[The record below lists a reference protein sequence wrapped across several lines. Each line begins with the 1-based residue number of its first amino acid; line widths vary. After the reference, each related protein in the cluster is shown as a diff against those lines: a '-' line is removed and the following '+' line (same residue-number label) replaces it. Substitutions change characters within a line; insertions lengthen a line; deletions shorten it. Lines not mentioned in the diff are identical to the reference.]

1 MTSFPTNEL
10 YRKISDKLL
19 ENDLANQVSL
29 SSNIVKEYINLD
41 HFKDRVD
48 KIVVHNDYS
57 CKAVLDLCQGLMEQ
71 LIKTKLPEDWLFYIY
86 QYALSRS
93 FPDAVTIRLYQS
105 LNSACILYLEVL
117 KVVLEAE
124 KISDEDSWESNYPLD
139 FLTVEEE
146 NELENIEEYKTFKVA
161 FEDEYIYEMMKL
173 NQEIMGYSSLHHIS
187 GVHYLALFIGRQLKA
202 TGVSIDLGRVSGS
215 AAGHDIGKFGCKGA
229 ELKRVPYFHYYYTDV
244 WFKKHNIAYIRN
256 IAINHSTW
264 DLEVENLSLENLIL
278 IYSDFRVKKKGND
291 MHIYS
296 LQESFD
302 VVLNKLD
309 NLDKAKEKRYSRVY
323 AKLKDFEDYMVDLG
337 IDVDVKPKKKDI
349 KKPEIKKKY
358 YSLMHGKD
366 IIENLKYLS
375 ITHNINLMY
384 KLRDEFSLNSIIEMA
399 RSEEDTNNLRSY
411 LNGFQEY
418 STYLTQK
425 QKLITIR
432 FLYEQLVHPE
442 DDIRMQCAEIIGALI
457 ATFDEVYR
465 KEVPENVELEP
476 PAYAAHEL
484 FDDYLS
490 LFLFP
495 SRQIIPTH
503 QSWIGK
509 SIKPMVSSLFFNCL
523 KHQTKDFIKV
533 LFKYYKKDKKQS
545 NQLKLNILNASKYI
559 PIHEC
564 EKEEI
569 ETLIDYIKDNVY
581 GQNND
586 LRLSA
591 LETGYNL
598 IPKLHKDSKALNLI
612 KNDFCSNIK
621 YSQLAVENFLKF
633 KIARLLELD
642 ESVTQQYE
650 EFCRKDEEKI
660 SSMFLSNLKT
670 ATDWVTKKY
679 QVELIMEHTLKNLEN
694 MGIHTA
700 MHFCN
705 LLKVSASENVRNKGG
720 DALIKIVPNLPF
732 DQRNDIVV
740 ELLRALEIE
749 GYQFTKYIPNY
760 LGRLMLYLQPVE
772 LDELITDFIEKI
784 RQSSPKVISLLLKTI
799 SICIT
804 NYPKYKDFSIE
815 PEKSYNDRYIK
826 MLGIL
831 LNGLVNNNIQVRQVA
846 FSVIGINIFGS
857 KQLSLKEK
865 NNIFKLVAKKILTLL
880 GNRKET
886 KELYF
891 LTNSA
896 GLNHIYRFISDY
908 KFYNGP
914 IELDKQR
921 KIAFFP
927 GSFDP
932 FSLSHKEIARE
943 IRNLGFEVYLAIDEF
958 SWSKRTQPNLIRR
971 NIIRMSIADELGIHL
986 FPSDFQINI
995 ANNKDLQKLRSVFPK
1010 SDVHIVAGSDVVLN
1024 ASAYRKDQE
1033 DSILSFSH
1041 VIFDRSNLYHSESSD
1056 SDLGKIINKINGN
1069 VIRLSLPLQYEDI
1082 SSTQIRNYIDQNRDI
1097 SSLVDPLVQKYIYG
1111 NGLYRREPQYKTLI
1125 QTKSISV
1132 EVVDDISENLL
1143 IQLTAFLLKY
1153 NEKAYDVLKNISKKL
1168 WPRVMILRDIKN
1180 NGKILGFSIFHW
1192 IRSNMLFKEFQD
1204 NVVSEYIRK
1213 NYVGRIIVIDG
1224 IFVNKDSDISN
1235 LEQIILTETLAFSLA
1250 KDYTYGIFRNV
1261 IDGYCCDT
1269 LHEAVEL
1276 QGFQVVPG
1284 CDKNNPVFT
1293 VNMIA
1298 PCTLYLG
1305 VETFIKEPFVSNS
1318 KVIDVIDN
1326 CRKRLQRAIVELYP
1340 GNLVL
1345 AIDKQMVYENLIKKI
1360 CDENDV
1366 PTIPTIPRKLG
1377 KDMCVPFGQ
1386 ILKGYIIPNTVTKS
1400 MHTEKYFWPDAKDYE
1415 INAYPYYMNLENQ
1428 VKMISSF
1435 DRPLI
1440 LVDDLLHK
1448 GYRIKAIDPIL
1459 KKANVEVKKIFTG
1472 ILSGRG
1478 KELMDIQDREV
1489 DFAYFIP
1496 KLKVWFNESAM
1507 YPYIGGDTLWRGVY
1521 PKRNLVPSINLI
1533 LPYTSPT
1540 FIKGTSN
1547 EAIFNLSK
1555 VSIENSIEILTVL
1568 EVEYQ
1573 KINERSLTLAHL
1585 GEVFISPRCP
1595 DHGENMN
1602 YDLKLNPSHYLKND
1616 LTILERLEYT
1626 LCKE

>member
-1 MTSFPTNEL
+1 MTNSLTNEL
-10 YRKISDKLL
+10 YKKISDKLL
-19 ENDLANQVSL
+19 EKDLLNKISL
-29 SSNIVKEYINLD
+29 STNIVKNYINSD
-41 HFKDRVD
+41 GFKDNIN
-48 KIVVHNDYS
+48 KIVIHNDYS
-57 CKAVLDLCQGLMEQ
+57 CKAVLDLCKELMDP
-71 LIKTKLPEDWLFYIY
+71 LIKRKLPDDLLFYIY
-86 QYALSRS
+86 QYALSKS
-93 FPDAVTIRLYQS
+93 FPDAVTIRLYDS
-105 LNSACILYLEVL
+105 LSNACILYLEAL
-117 KVVLEAE
+117 RVVLEIQ
-124 KISDEDSWESNYPLD
+124 KISKGDSWESKYPLE
-139 FLTVEEE
+139 FLSDEEE
-146 NELENIEEYKTFKVA
+146 NELESIEEYKLFKEA

-173 NQEIMGYSSLHHIS
+173 NQDVMGYSSLHHIS
-187 GVHYLALFIGRQLKA
+187 GVHYLALFIARQLKEA
-202 TGVSIDLGRVSGS
+202 GVAVDLGRVSGA

-229 ELKRVPYFHYYYTDV
+229 EVKRVPYLHYYYTDV
-244 WFKKHNIAYIRN
+244 WFKKHNIVYIRN

-278 IYSDFRVKKKGND
+278 IYSDFRVKKKGNK

-296 LQESFD
+296 LEESFN

-323 AKLKDFEDYMVDLG
+323 AKLKDFEDYMLDLG
-337 IDVDVKPKKKDI
+337 IDVDIKSNIRPC
-349 KKPEIKKKY
+349 KKPEIEKKY
-358 YSLMHGKD
+358 YSLMQGEE

-399 RSEEDTNNLRSY
+399 RSEEDSNNLRGY
-411 LNGFQEY
+411 LNIFQEY

-442 DDIRMQCAEIIGALI
+442 DDIRIQCAEIIGALI

-476 PAYAAHEL
+476 PGYAAHEL
-484 FDDYLS
+484 FDDYLR

-495 SRQIIPTH
+495 SRQIIQAH
-503 QSWIGK
+503 QRWIGN
-509 SIKPMVSSLFFNCL
+509 SIKPMVASLFSNCP
-523 KHQTKDFIKV
+523 KHQTKDFIRV
-533 LFKYYKKDKKQS
+533 LLKYYREDKQQS
-545 NQLKLNILNASKYI
+545 NQFKLNLMNAAKYI

-564 EKEEI
+564 EDEEI
-569 ETLIDYIKDNVY
+569 QVLIYYIKDNVY
-581 GQNND
+581 GLNDD
-586 LRLSA
+586 LRLLA
-591 LETGYNL
+591 LEIACNL
-598 IPKLHKDSKALNLI
+598 IPKLNKDSNALNYI
-612 KNDFCSNIK
+612 INDFCSNVE
-621 YSQLAVENFLKF
+621 YSQLAVENFLKL
-633 KIARLLELD
+633 KIAKLLELD
-642 ESVTQQYE
+642 KSIIEEYE
-650 EFCRKDEEKI
+650 EFCLRDEEKI
-660 SSMFLSNLKT
+660 PSMFLSNLKT
-670 ATDWVTKKY
+670 ATDWVMKKY
-679 QVELIMEHTLKNLEN
+679 QVELIMEYTLKNLEN

-705 LLKVSASENVRNKGG
+705 LLKVSASENVRNKSGE
-720 DALIKIVPNLPF
+720 ALIKIVPNLPF
-732 DQRNDIVV
+732 DQRNDIIV

-760 LGRLMLYLQPVE
+760 LGRLMLYLQPIE

-799 SICIT
+799 GICIE
-804 NYPKYKDFSIE
+804 NYPKYRDFFIE
-815 PEKSYNDRYIK
+815 SEKAYNDRYIK

-846 FSVIGINIFGS
+846 FSVIGIDIFGS
-857 KQLSLKEK
+857 NKLCLEEK
-865 NNIFKLVAKKILTLL
+865 NNIFKLIAKKLLTLL

-914 IELDKQR
+914 IMLKEQR

-932 FSLSHKEIARE
+932 FSLSHKEIAKE

-971 NIIRMSIADELGIHL
+971 NIIRMSIADELGIYL
-986 FPSDFQINI
+986 FPSDIQINI
-995 ANNKDLQKLRSVFPK
+995 ANNKDLQKLRNVFQNM
-1010 SDVHIVAGSDVVLN
+1010 DIYIAAGSDVILN
-1024 ASAYRKDQE
+1024 ASAYKKDE
-1033 DSILSFSH
+1033 EGSILSFSH
-1041 VIFDRSNLYHSESSD
+1041 LIFNRKNLYSSKH
-1056 SDLGKIINKINGN
+1056 SDLELNKIIDKIKGN
-1069 VIRLSLPLQYEDI
+1069 VIRLSLSLQYEDI

-1097 SSLVDPLVQKYIYG
+1097 SSLVDPLVQKYIYE

-1153 NEKAYDVLKNISKKL
+1153 NEKSYDILKNISKKL

-1192 IRSNMLFKEFQD
+1192 IRSTTLFKEFQD
-1204 NVVSEYIRK
+1204 NTVSEYIRN

-1224 IFVNKDSDISN
+1224 IFVDKDISFPN

-1261 IDGYCCDT
+1261 ISGYNCNT
-1269 LHEAVEL
+1269 LHEDLEL
-1276 QGFQVVPG
+1276 QGFQMIPD
-1284 CDKNNPVFT
+1284 CDRNNPVFT

-1318 KVIDVIDN
+1318 KVIAAIN
-1326 CRKRLQRAIVELYP
+1326 RCRKRLQRAIVKLYP

-1360 CDENDV
+1360 CDENGV
-1366 PTIPTIPRKLG
+1366 PITPSIPRKLG

-1400 MHTEKYFWPDAKDYE
+1400 MHTEKYFWPYIKDYE
-1415 INAYPYYMNLENQ
+1415 IRAYPYYMNLENQ
-1428 VKMISSF
+1428 VKMIKSF

-1448 GYRIKAIDPIL
+1448 GYRIKALDPIL
-1459 KKANVEVKKIFTG
+1459 KKVNVEVKKIFVG

-1507 YPYIGGDTLWRGVY
+1507 YPFIGGDTLWRGVY

-1540 FIKGTSN
+1540 FIKETSN
-1547 EAIFNLSK
+1547 EAIYNLSR

-1568 EVEYQ
+1568 EAEYQ

-1616 LTILERLEYT
+1616 LTLLDRLKYT
-1626 LCKE
+1626 ICNE

>member
-1 MTSFPTNEL
+1 MTGSFANEL
-10 YRKISDKLL
+10 YRKICDSLLDKGVLK
-19 ENDLANQVSL
+19 QISL
-29 SSNIVKEYINLD
+29 SSGIVEKHIKSD
-41 HFKDRVD
+41 HFKYQVN
-48 KIVVHNDYS
+48 KIVIHNDYS
-57 CKAVLDLCQGLMEQ
+57 CKAVLVLCKELIEY
-71 LIKTKLPEDWLFYIY
+71 LIKGNLPEDWLFYVY

-93 FPDAVTIRLYQS
+93 FPDAVTIRLYKN
-105 LNSACILYLEVL
+105 LNNACILYLEVL
-117 KVVLEAE
+117 KVVLEVQ
-124 KISDEDSWESNYPLD
+124 KISGDNSWESNYPLN
-139 FLTVEEE
+139 FLAKEEE
-146 NELENIEEYKTFKVA
+146 NELENIEEYKNFKRA
-161 FEDEYIYEMMKL
+161 FEDEYVYEMMKL
-173 NQEIMGYSSLHHIS
+173 NQEVMGYSSLQHIS

-202 TGVSIDLGRVSGS
+202 AGVSIDLGRVSGS

-229 ELKRVPYFHYYYTDV
+229 ELKRVPYYHYYYTDV
-244 WFKKHNIAYIRN
+244 WFKKHNITYIRN

-264 DLEVENLSLENLIL
+264 DLELENLSLESLVL
-278 IYSDFRVKKKGND
+278 IYSDFRVKKKENR

-323 AKLKDFEDYMVDLG
+323 AKLKDFEDYILDLG
-337 IDVDVKPKKKDI
+337 IDVDVKPEKTNLQKSQI
-349 KKPEIKKKY
+349 RKKY
-358 YSLMHGKD
+358 YSLMRGKD
-366 IIENLKYLS
+366 IIKNLKYLS

-384 KLRDEFSLNSIIEMA
+384 KLRDEFSLNSIIEKA

-425 QKLITIR
+425 QKLITVR

-442 DDIRMQCAEIIGALI
+442 DDIRIQCANIIGALI

-465 KEVPENVELEP
+465 KEVPENVVLEP
-476 PAYAAHEL
+476 PGYAAYEL
-484 FDDYLS
+484 FDDYLN

-503 QSWIGK
+503 QRWIGK
-509 SIKPMVSSLFFNCL
+509 SMKLMVASLFSNCP
-523 KHQTKDFIKV
+523 KHQIKDFIKV
-533 LFKYYKKDKKQS
+533 LLKYYKKDMKQS
-545 NQLKLNILNASKYI
+545 HQLKLNILNTAKYI
-559 PIHEC
+559 PVNEC
-564 EKEEI
+564 EEYEI
-569 ETLIDYIKDNVY
+569 ENLLDYIRDNVY
-581 GQNND
+581 GENND

-591 LETGYNL
+591 LETIYNL
-598 IPKLHKDSKALNLI
+598 IPKLDRNSRTLNFIKKDFGL
-612 KNDFCSNIK
+612 DIK
-621 YSQLAVENFLKF
+621 YSGFAVENFLKL
-633 KIARLLELD
+633 KIAKLLELD
-642 ESVTQQYE
+642 HSVVLQYE
-650 EFCRKDEEKI
+650 EFCNRDEEKMP
-660 SSMFLSNLKT
+660 SMFLSNLKT

-679 QVELIMEHTLKNLEN
+679 QVELIMEHTLNNLDN

-720 DALIKIVPNLPF
+720 EALIKIVPNLPF

-749 GYQFTKYIPNY
+749 GYQFTKYITNY

-772 LDELITDFIEKI
+772 LDELICDFIEKI
-784 RQSSPKVISLLLKTI
+784 RQSSPNVICLLLKSI

-804 NYPKYKDFSIE
+804 NYPKYKDFFDE
-815 PEKSYNDRYIK
+815 TEKSYNDRYIK

-831 LNGLVNNNIQVRQVA
+831 LNGLVNNNMQVRQVA
-846 FSVIGINIFGS
+846 FSVIGIDIFGS
-857 KQLSLKEK
+857 KQLSLEGKY
-865 NNIFKLVAKKILTLL
+865 NIFRLVAKKILTLL

-886 KELYF
+886 RELYF

-914 IELDKQR
+914 IKLDDQR

-995 ANNKDLQKLRSVFPK
+995 ANDKDLEKLRTAFPMT
-1010 SDVHIVAGSDVVLN
+1010 DIHIVAGSDVVLN
-1024 ASAYRKDQE
+1024 ASAYKKYAE
-1033 DSILSFSH
+1033 ESILSFSH
-1041 VIFDRSNLYHSESSD
+1041 IIFDRKNLYASESSD
-1056 SDLGKIINKINGN
+1056 SDLDKIINEIKGN
-1069 VIRLSLPLQYEDI
+1069 VIRLSLSFQYEDI

-1097 SSLVDPLVQKYIYG
+1097 SSLVDPLVQKYIYE
-1111 NGLYRREPQYKTLI
+1111 NSLYRREPQYKTLI

-1132 EVVDDISENLL
+1132 EVVEGISENLL
-1143 IQLTAFLLKY
+1143 TQLTEFLSKY
-1153 NEKAYDVLKNISKKL
+1153 NEKSYDVLKNIFKKL

-1192 IRSNMLFKEFQD
+1192 IRSNMIFKEFQD
-1204 NVVSEYIRK
+1204 NIVSEYIRK
-1213 NYVGRIIVIDG
+1213 NYVGRIILIDG
-1224 IFVNKDSDISN
+1224 IFVNKDSHISN

-1261 IDGYCCDT
+1261 IDGYSCDT
-1269 LHEAVEL
+1269 LHEAVQL
-1276 QGFQVVPG
+1276 QGFQLVPE
-1284 CDKNNPVFT
+1284 CDPKKPVFA
-1293 VNMIA
+1293 VSMIA

-1305 VETFIKEPFVSNS
+1305 VETFIKEPFVSNL
-1318 KVIDVIDN
+1318 KVTDVIN
-1326 CRKRLQRAIVELYP
+1326 HCRKRLQKAIVDLYP

-1360 CDENDV
+1360 CDENGV
-1366 PTIPTIPRKLG
+1366 PTIPTIPKKLG
-1377 KDMCVPFGQ
+1377 EDMCVPFGQ
-1386 ILKGYIIPNTVTKS
+1386 ILKGYIIPNTITKS
-1400 MHTEKYFWPDAKDYE
+1400 MHTEKYFWPDAKEYD
-1415 INAYPYYMNLENQ
+1415 ISAYPYYMNLENQ

-1448 GYRIKAIDPIL
+1448 GYRIKALDPIL
-1459 KKANVEVKKIFTG
+1459 KKVNVEVKKIFTG

-1478 KELMDIQDREV
+1478 KELMDMQDREV

-1496 KLKVWFNESAM
+1496 KLNVWFNESAM

-1547 EAIFNLSK
+1547 EAIYNLSK
-1555 VSIENSIEILTVL
+1555 VSIENAIEILTVL
-1568 EVEYQ
+1568 EAEYQ

-1585 GEVFISPRCP
+1585 GEVFIYPRCP

-1626 LCKE
+1626 ICKE

>member
-1 MTSFPTNEL
+1 MTSSLTKEL
-10 YRKISDKLL
+10 YTKISDKLL
-19 ENDLANQVSL
+19 DSHFLDTTAL
-29 SSNIVKEYINLD
+29 SSDLIKEYINS
-41 HFKDRVD
+41 HSFREHVD
-48 KIVVHNDYS
+48 AIVINRDYS
-57 CKAVLDLCQGLMEQ
+57 CKAVLKLCGRIMEQ
-71 LIKTKLPEDWLFYIY
+71 TIKNRIPEDWLMYIY
-86 QYALSRS
+86 QYALSKS
-93 FPDAVTIRLYQS
+93 FPEAVTIRLYKS
-105 LNSACILYLEVL
+105 LDNACIIYLEILRIVL
-117 KVVLEAE
+117 NVQKV
-124 KISDEDSWESNYPLD
+124 SDDYSWESNYPLN
-139 FLTVEEE
+139 FLTLEEE
-146 NELENIEEYKTFKVA
+146 NELESIEEYMIFKNA

-173 NQEIMGYSSLHHIS
+173 NQEVMGYSSLHHIC
-187 GVHYLALFIGRQLKA
+187 GVHYLALFIGRQLKKA
-202 TGVSIDLGRVSGS
+202 GLPIDLGRVSGS
-215 AAGHDIGKFGCKGA
+215 AAGHDIGKFGCKA
-229 ELKRVPYFHYYYTDV
+229 SESKRVPYLHYYYTDV
-244 WFKKHNIAYIRN
+244 WFRKHNIVYIRN

-278 IYSDFRVKKKGND
+278 IYSDFRVKKKGKK

-296 LQESFD
+296 LEKSFN
-302 VVLNKLD
+302 VILEKLD
-309 NLDKAKEKRYSRVY
+309 NVDKAKEDRYSRVY
-323 AKLKDFEDYMVDLG
+323 AKLKDFEDYMLDLG
-337 IDVDVKPKKKDI
+337 IDLNVNPRKKY
-349 KKPEIKKKY
+349 PEEKELKKKY
-358 YSLMHGKD
+358 YSLMQGQE

-375 ITHNINLMY
+375 INHNINLMY
-384 KLRDEFSLNSIIEMA
+384 KLRDEFSLNSIIEIA
-399 RSEEDTNNLRSY
+399 RSEDDSNNLRGY

-457 ATFDEVYR
+457 ATFDEIYR
-465 KEVPENVELEP
+465 KEVPDNVKLETSG
-476 PAYAAHEL
+476 YASYEL
-484 FDDYLS
+484 FQDYLN

-495 SRQIIPTH
+495 SRQIIPKH

-509 SIKPMVSSLFFNCL
+509 STKTMVLSLFSNCPD
-523 KHQTKDFIKV
+523 HQIRDFIKE
-533 LFKYYKKDKKQS
+533 LLKYYQNNPHKSDEY
-545 NQLKLNILNASKYI
+545 KLNMLNVAKYI
-559 PIHEC
+559 PIHKC
-564 EKEEI
+564 EDEEI
-569 ETLIDYIKDNVY
+569 EILIEYIRDKVY
-581 GQNND
+581 EKNND

-591 LETGYNL
+591 LETGYNI
-598 IPKLHKDSKALNLI
+598 IPKLNTNSKALEYI
-612 KNDFCSNIK
+612 KNDFCSNIE
-621 YSQLAVENFLKF
+621 YSQLAVENFLKL
-633 KIARLLELD
+633 KLANLLKLD
-642 ESVTQQYE
+642 EYVINKYK
-650 EFCRKDEEKI
+650 EFCRLDEEKI

-679 QVELIMEHTLKNLEN
+679 QVELIMEHTLDNLES

-720 DALIKIVPNLPF
+720 EALIKIVPNLPF

-749 GYQFTKYIPNY
+749 GHQFTKYIPNY
-760 LGRLMLYLQPVE
+760 LGKLMLYLEPVE

-784 RQSSPKVISLLLKTI
+784 RQSSTTVISLLLKTI
-799 SICIT
+799 GIVII
-804 NYPKYKDFSIE
+804 NYPKYREFSTE
-815 PEKSYNDRYIK
+815 SEKSYNDRYVK

-831 LNGLVNNNIQVRQVA
+831 LNGLVNNSLQVRQVA
-846 FSVIGINIFGS
+846 FKVIGIDIFGS
-857 KQLSLKEK
+857 NELGLKEK
-865 NNIFKLVAKKILTLL
+865 NNIFRLTAKKILTLL
-880 GNRKET
+880 GNSKET

-908 KFYNGP
+908 KFYKGP
-914 IELDKQR
+914 IKIQKQE

-958 SWSKRTQPNLIRR
+958 SWSKRIQPNLIRR
-971 NIIRMSIADELGIHL
+971 NIIRMSIADELGVYL
-986 FPSDFQINI
+986 FPDDIQINI
-995 ANNKDLQKLRSVFPK
+995 ANNDNLKKLRDVFSY

-1024 ASAYRKDQE
+1024 ASAYKKE
-1033 DSILSFSH
+1033 ESDSIASFSH
-1041 VIFDRSNLYHSESSD
+1041 VIFDRRSLYSSEND
-1056 SDLGKIINKINGN
+1056 DIDLNKIVQKIKGN
-1069 VIRLSLPLQYEDI
+1069 VLRLSLNPQYEDI

-1097 SSLVDPLVQKYIYG
+1097 SSLVDPLVQKYIYE

-1125 QTKSISV
+1125 QTKAISI

-1153 NEKAYDVLKNISKKL
+1153 NEKAYDILKNISKKL

-1180 NGKILGFSIFHW
+1180 NGRILGFSIFHW
-1192 IRSNMLFKEFQD
+1192 IRSNMLFEEFE
-1204 NVVSEYIRK
+1204 NNNVSEYIRK
-1213 NYVGRIIVIDG
+1213 NYIGRMIVIDG
-1224 IFVNKDSDISN
+1224 IFVNKDAHIPN
-1235 LEQIILTETLAFSLA
+1235 LNQIILTESLAFCLA

-1261 IDGYCCDT
+1261 IEGYSCDD
-1269 LHEAVEL
+1269 LHENLEL
-1276 QGFQVVPG
+1276 QGFRVVSG
-1284 CDKNNPVFT
+1284 CDSNKPVFAVDMT
-1293 VNMIA
+1293 A

-1318 KVIDVIDN
+1318 KVIDAISR
-1326 CRKRLQRAIVELYP
+1326 CRKRLQRAIVDLYP

-1360 CDENDV
+1360 CDENGV
-1366 PTIPTIPRKLG
+1366 PTTPVTPRKLG
-1377 KDMCVPFGQ
+1377 EAMCVPFGQ

-1400 MHTEKYFWPDAKDYE
+1400 MHTEKYFWPTAKDYE
-1415 INAYPYYMNLENQ
+1415 IRAYPYYMNLENQ
-1428 VKMISSF
+1428 VKMIRSF
-1435 DRPLI
+1435 NRPLI

-1448 GYRIKAIDPIL
+1448 GYRIKALDPL
-1459 KKANVEVKKIFTG
+1459 LNKVNVEVKKIFTG

-1478 KELMDIQDREV
+1478 KELMDIQKREV

-1496 KLKVWFNESAM
+1496 KLKVWFNESLM
-1507 YPYIGGDTLWRGVY
+1507 YPFIGGDTLWRGVY

-1533 LPYTSPT
+1533 LPYTSPK

-1547 EAIFNLSK
+1547 EAIYNLSK
-1555 VSIENSIEILTVL
+1555 VSIENSIELLTIL
-1568 EVEYQ
+1568 EAEYQ

-1595 DHGENMN
+1595 DHGEDMH
-1602 YDLKLNPSHYLKND
+1602 YDLKRSPSHYLKND
-1616 LTILERLEYT
+1616 LTSLERLEYT
-1626 LCKE
+1626 ICNE